1 MSIIKIM
8 GVGEL
13 PGMVDYLLTAAFI
26 VLILEMISYFARSLF
41 AIYCVTWGA
50 LFKYLTHGGERRFEK
65 DPIKVIPFLSSEKFM
80 QKFVVVKKYSHLF
93 FACLALFISSLF
105 SFDIVDKP
113 RQLYIFRQPEPV
125 PVHMIETINKLMRV
139 QKQLVQKFGREA
151 TPEEIADEMELTV
164 ERVRQI
170 MKMAHPRGNKI
181 RVH

>member
-13 PGMVDYLLTAAFI
+13 RGMVDYLLTAAFI

-80 QKFVVVKKYSHLF
+80 RKMG
-93 FACLALFISSLF
+93 FIKNIHMYFL
-105 SFDIVDKP
+105 
-113 RQLYIFRQPEPV
+113 PV
-125 PVHMIETINKLMRV
+125 WP
-139 QKQLVQKFGREA
+139 
-151 TPEEIADEMELTV
+151 
-164 ERVRQI
+164 
-170 MKMAHPRGNKI
+170 
-181 RVH
+181 

>member
-1 MSIIKIM
+1 M

-93 FACLALFISSLF
+93 LPVWPCLFPLCFRSTSLISQDSFISSVNRNP
-105 SFDIVDKP
+105 S
-113 RQLYIFRQPEPV
+113 RC
-125 PVHMIETINKLMRV
+125 T
-139 QKQLVQKFGREA
+139 
-151 TPEEIADEMELTV
+151 
-164 ERVRQI
+164 
-170 MKMAHPRGNKI
+170 
-181 RVH
+181 